1 MTLAATPSPVPV
13 SSVQDPAATLAT
25 PAMKRAAEEFESV
38 FLGQILRG
46 LTEGLSGP
54 GLLGSSD
61 DPFATMLQDE
71 YAKLISRSGGIG
83 LADGIMREMLKM
95 QEAA

>member
-1 MTLAATPSPVPV
+1 MPSPTDRP
-13 SSVQDPAATLAT
+13 D
-25 PAMKRAAEEFESV
+25 
-38 FLGQILRG
+38 
-46 LTEGLSGP
+46 
-54 GLLGSSD
+54 SSD